1 MEAAKVDSTQ
11 LSMLGK
17 RERGRYE
24 ENNFEPEDELA
35 LLSRQLNENKPRIAK
50 KVKKITDVREE
61 IAKVADDLNG
71 GANVAASKNT
81 QEDEYEFLKRM
92 IENNPA
98 WRRHSAVRALLEN
111 EALLNEVARLEKEA
125 ELFKKWK
132 DLTDKVVSQMEE
144 HVAMF
149 KRMNQD
155 LFGSLGA

>member
-1 MEAAKVDSTQ
+1 
-11 LSMLGK
+11 
-17 RERGRYE
+17 
-24 ENNFEPEDELA
+24 
-35 LLSRQLNENKPRIAK
+35 
-50 KVKKITDVREE
+50 
-61 IAKVADDLNG
+61 
-71 GANVAASKNT
+71 
-81 QEDEYEFLKRM
+81 M

-144 HVAMF
+144 HAAMF